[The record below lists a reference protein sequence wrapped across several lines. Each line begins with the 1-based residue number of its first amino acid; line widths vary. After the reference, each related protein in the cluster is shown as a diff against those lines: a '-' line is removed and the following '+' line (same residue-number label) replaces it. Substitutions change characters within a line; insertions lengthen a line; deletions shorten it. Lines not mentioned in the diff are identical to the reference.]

1 MRQQFNGHVEKGVS
15 REPLTGIEVYEK
27 SKNFK
32 TIFGKMHREK
42 PKKGKIKDG
51 DNVLRD
57 MKEAKI
63 RPKLWPEDEA
73 TKKAFLPHACYILSR
88 EEKRIFCECLK
99 GIKVPTGYSSN
110 IRRFVSTTDKK
121 VVGMKS
127 HDCHV
132 IDPKT
137 LDDME
142 YDIVETLCKFEMH
155 FPPSFF
161 DIMTH
166 LVMHFPREIKECGPV
181 FMRWMY
187 PYERQMGTLADK
199 AKNRAN
205 PEGSIVKG
213 FISEKAGK
221 YCSVFLAKV
230 KEIGIPTS
238 RHEGRLQGKGKVG
251 RKLVKPPLDR
261 YKKAHRFVLQNLSAV
276 HPYIEKH
283 LHELKIHNPR
293 ISSYALMQEHNR
305 HYVDVQQN
313 SGVVV
318 VASSTEYSSSR
329 DTRPV
334 EAIQA
339 YYGVIQEIWELDYV
353 DFTSPLFRCT
363 WADNRRGMKTNE
375 LFGFTLVDSSHYT
388 DGEEP
393 FVLASQSKQVFYIKD
408 NIDPQWHVVVEGED
422 IVDDVEY
429 DRDEGLVVPITTTKR
444 HTTMEENID
453 DHDGQE
459 QSGDMDASTSQ
470 WESAYGKQIV
480 NCAQRV
486 NIKVKGYPK
495 YDKVQKQNL
504 WEKSKVIKI

>member
-1 MRQQFNGHVEKGVS
+1 MVFCTINDFPAYGNLSGHKVRGQKPCPICEDDMQITRLKHWGKNVYMHTRRSLRRNHPYRKMRQQFNGHVEKGVS

-27 SKNFK
+27 IKNVK
-32 TIFGKMHREK
+32 KIFGKMHREI
-42 PKKGKIKDG
+42 PKKGKTKDSI
-51 DNVLRD
+51 NVRRD

-63 RPKLWPEDEA
+63 RPKLWPEENEA
-73 TKKAFLPHACYILSR
+73 TKKAFLPHACYTLSR
-88 EEKRIFCECLK
+88 KEKRIFCECLK

-132 IDPKT
+132 MMQVKVIDPKT

-142 YDIVETLCKFEMH
+142 YDIVETLCKFEMY
-155 FPPSFF
+155 FPLSFF

-166 LVMHFPREIKECGPV
+166 LVMHLPREIKECGPV

-213 FISEKAGK
+213 FIAEEAGN
-221 YCSVFLAKV
+221 YCSVFLAKA

-238 RHEGRLQGKGKVG
+238 RHEGRLQGKGTVG
-251 RKLVKPPLDR
+251 RKFVKPPLDR

-293 ISSYALMQEHNR
+293 ISSYALMQEHNLHFVEWFEGQVKLELSR
-305 HYVDVQQN
+305 DENISETIKWLSRGPQPLVYTYEGYDINGFTFATCRQDEKSVQQN

-318 VASSTEYSSSR
+318 VASYTEYSSSR

-334 EAIQA
+334 EATQA
-339 YYGVIQEIWELDYV
+339 YYGVIQEIWELIMLISQFLYFV
-353 DFTSPLFRCT
+353 
-363 WADNRRGMKTNE
+363 
-375 LFGFTLVDSSHYT
+375 SHALIT
-388 DGEEP
+388 
-393 FVLASQSKQVFYIKD
+393 
-408 NIDPQWHVVVEGED
+408 VVV
-422 IVDDVEY
+422 
-429 DRDEGLVVPITTTKR
+429 
-444 HTTMEENID
+444 
-453 DHDGQE
+453 
-459 QSGDMDASTSQ
+459 
-470 WESAYGKQIV
+470 
-480 NCAQRV
+480 
-486 NIKVKGYPK
+486 
-495 YDKVQKQNL
+495 
-504 WEKSKVIKI
+504 